1 MIEPWPAIVATIRS
15 RDTTSLPSAFRRA
28 LGGIETLAASIA
40 EGPLASNLFGWTSM
54 FDLCIQQTDGAPYAA
69 AYLRVS
75 PLPSGLVEF
84 RYVDTGKGERQWHR
98 EVPADAVI
106 ARLGAFLRQLH
117 WIAALPDT
125 PSA

>member
-1 MIEPWPAIVATIRS
+1 MTEPWPAILATIRS

-28 LGGIETLAASIA
+28 LGGVESLAASIA
-40 EGPLASNLFGWTSM
+40 EGPLASDLFGWTSM
-54 FDLCIQQTDGAPYAA
+54 FDLCIQQTDTAPYAT

-84 RYVDTGKGERQWHR
+84 RYVDTGKRERQWHR
-98 EVPADAVI
+98 EVPADAAVV
-106 ARLGAFLRQLH
+106 RLDAFLRLLH
-117 WIAALPDT
+117 WIAAPLDT